1 MAELEEDGGAQ
12 ITSEELIF
20 FLSTHLH
27 NQHRIYDA
35 LMANLA
41 AQSADKAKELHQIH
55 KRGEF
60 LFPPPW
66 EQILDDDAPE

>member
-1 MAELEEDGGAQ
+1 MAQLEEDGGVT
-12 ITSEELIF
+12 ITEEELIF
-20 FLSTHLH
+20 FMSTHLH

-41 AQSADKAKELHQIH
+41 AQSADKAKELHGIH
-55 KRGEF
+55 KKGEF

-66 EQILDDDAPE
+66 EQTQDDASQ